1 MSIMKQ
7 IIIIVL
13 AVMSLNIH
21 AQDNIN
27 NELSVSGGAMTGI
40 AQYIRLAYIHYIN
53 KCLGQGGGV
62 GVYKQWDNEYLPQGD
77 IKSGKWSGW
86 ELNEKDNKME
96 KLYIE
101 PTLSFKTPALIH
113 LGSWEMGLQA
123 EPGIMI
129 QIPYTFVDVDYIDRN
144 TSVPYEKGRSAHASD
159 WCFWDL
165 RTMLRFSSKDA
176 FIAVGYGIS
185 NLDIYSSC
193 RSMSVE
199 GTSFNSIYPSKKI
212 EPFYIYKSWFYYLTL
227 SSYLSLHLLHV
238 SFIYARLG
246 YLAWGVFMEFIIFR
260 TTLSNVL

>member
-27 NELSVSGGAMTGI
+27 NELSVSGGAMTGF
-40 AQYIRLAYIHYIN
+40 AYDIRLSYIHYIN
-53 KCLGQGGGV
+53 KCVGYGAAF

-113 LGSWEMGLQA
+113 FGSWEMGLQA

-165 RTMLRFSSKDA
+165 KTMLRFSSKDA
-176 FIAVGYGIS
+176 FIAIGYGIS
-185 NLDIYSSC
+185 NLDVYSSC

-199 GTSFNSIYPSKKI
+199 GTSFNSIYPSKKLNHSI
-212 EPFYIYKSWFYYLTL
+212 
-227 SSYLSLHLLHV
+227 
-238 SFIYARLG
+238 FIKVGAT
-246 YLAWGVFMEFIIFR
+246 I
-260 TTLSNVL
+260 